1 MHTTT
6 VSDLPAEKSL
16 EDHLQQAIL
25 EGFVE
30 VPMLP
35 EIANRALMLTQDPE
49 ASAAQMAELIQGD
62 QSLAGHVMRIAN
74 SVAYT
79 PLANLTSLQQAITR
93 LGMNGICEITLAAA
107 FGAKLFKTP
116 GYEDYVEFNWQHAL
130 ATSLW
135 SKAIAAEAGL
145 DSEMAFLSGLLH
157 SIGRPALLQTVLE
170 LSHQKE
176 LSVTPEDVYRLEQKF
191 SPSVTELILMR
202 WNMPAAMIE
211 SVKPYQQLDR
221 QNPSYNIAASV
232 HAASRFASYMLDVG
246 AEDDE
251 QTLMEL
257 EALELL
263 GLSEGQVQQLLA
275 EQELVQVRVEQLSPN
290 R

>member
-6 VSDLPAEKSL
+6 RPEVPDENSL
-16 EDHLQQAIL
+16 EEHLQQAIL

-49 ASAAQMAELIQGD
+49 ASAAQMAELIQRD

-79 PLANLTSLQQAITR
+79 PLANLTSLQQAIAR
-93 LGMNGICEITLAAA
+93 LGMNVISEITLAAV
-107 FGAKLFKTP
+107 FGAKLFRAP

-135 SKAIAAEAGL
+135 SKAIAAEAKL
-145 DSEMAFLSGLLH
+145 DQEMAFLSGLLH

-170 LSHQKE
+170 LSQQKR
-176 LSVTPEDVYRLEQKF
+176 LAVTPEEVYRLEKKF
-191 SPSVTELILMR
+191 SQSVTELTLLR
-202 WNMPAAMIE
+202 WKMPVAIIDA
-211 SVKPYQQLDR
+211 VKPYQQLNK
-221 QNPSYNIAASV
+221 QQASYKTAACV
-232 HAASRFASYMLDVG
+232 HASSRFSSYMLDVG
-246 AEDDE
+246 AADE
-251 QTLMEL
+251 EETLMSL
-257 EALELL
+257 EALDIL
-263 GLSEGQVQQLLA
+263 GLTESQVQQLLTQQ
-275 EQELVQVRVEQLSPN
+275 EQVQVRVEQLSP
-290 R
+290 

>member
-1 MHTTT
+1 MHASTCPE
-6 VSDLPAEKSL
+6 LPVL
-16 EDHLQQAIL
+16 ERLEELLKQAIL

-79 PLANLTSLQQAITR
+79 PMANLTSLQQAVAR
-93 LGMNGICEITLAAA
+93 LGMNVICEIALAAVL
-107 FGAKLFKTP
+107 GAKLFNTP
-116 GYEDYVEFNWQHAL
+116 GYEAYVEFNWQHAL

-135 SKAIAAEAGL
+135 SKEIARQADLEQ
-145 DSEMAFLSGLLH
+145 ETAFLAGLLH
-157 SIGRPALLQTVLE
+157 SIGRPAVLQTLLE
-170 LSHQKE
+170 LARQE
-176 LSVTPEDVYRLEQKF
+176 GISVTPETVHRLEQKY
-191 SPSVTELILMR
+191 SQSVSELVVMR
-202 WNMPAAMIE
+202 WKMPVALIDAM
-211 SVKPYQQLDR
+211 KPYQDLEKEQPAFKL
-221 QNPSYNIAASV
+221 AATV

-251 QTLMEL
+251 ASLMEL
-257 EALELL
+257 DALDELKL
-263 GLSEGQVQQLLA
+263 GEEQVQQLLS
-275 EQELVQVRVEQLSPN
+275 LHDSVQQRVEQLSP
-290 R
+290 